1 MKKKK
6 WFLVI
11 TSILLMLLACTQ
23 IQAAAIKAPAN
34 IKVTASKK
42 ASVSIKWSKV
52 SNASGYEIWRANSA
66 KGNYSKIKTIKT
78 KNTTSYAN
86 KKLPPLSP
94 SYVGKYSTIINKIG
108 GMHKKSNSGYPSFY
122 AAGNK
127 MIIGVNYNAKYSKNQ
142 KYVYICNRGNY
153 GVGIG
158 GMQLG
163 MTLSKATA
171 ILNKNGLR
179 SFNNPT
185 VFWWGNAA
193 SITLTIKN
201 NIVTGFTYACAP
213 TCD

>member
-1 MKKKK
+1 
-6 WFLVI
+6 
-11 TSILLMLLACTQ
+11 
-23 IQAAAIKAPAN
+23 
-34 IKVTASKK
+34 
-42 ASVSIKWSKV
+42 
-52 SNASGYEIWRANSA
+52 
-66 KGNYSKIKTIKT
+66 
-78 KNTTSYAN
+78 
-86 KKLPPLSP
+86 
-94 SYVGKYSTIINKIG
+94 
-108 GMHKKSNSGYPSFY
+108 
-122 AAGNK
+122 

-158 GMQLG
+158 GRQLG